1 MDGLFKLS
9 GAVRR
14 DPAVEAWFSDFTNP
28 LRLMTRVWFEQMR
41 ACGSDVRELLHDG
54 CPVACVGDAPFG
66 YVNAFKA
73 HANVGFF
80 CGAMLP
86 DPAGLLEGTGK
97 RMRHVKLRP
106 GEEID
111 ADALSDL
118 IVTAYHDIQQR
129 LGLS

>member
-1 MDGLFKLS
+1 MSELFRLS

-14 DPAVEAWFSDFTNP
+14 DLEVEAWFSDGTNP
-28 LRLMTRVWFEQMR
+28 LRLMTRAWFEQMR
-41 ACGSDVRELLHDG
+41 DCGSDVRELMHDG
-54 CPVACVGDAPFG
+54 CPVACVENTPFG

-80 CGAMLP
+80 CGAMLA
-86 DPAGLLEGTGK
+86 DPAGLLEGDGK

-111 ADALSDL
+111 AEALSHL
-118 IVTAYHDIQQR
+118 IVAAYRDLRQP